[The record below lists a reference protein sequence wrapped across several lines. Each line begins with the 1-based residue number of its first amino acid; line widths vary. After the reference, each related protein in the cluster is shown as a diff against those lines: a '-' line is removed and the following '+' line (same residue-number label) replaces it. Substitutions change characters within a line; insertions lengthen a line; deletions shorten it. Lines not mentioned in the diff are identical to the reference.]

1 MEQRDT
7 ADLQWWQ
14 GNAWDQE
21 AQPWHR
27 VAHRLTYDPH
37 LQLIFSANT
46 VPIKH
51 NERDFICRILDKLD
65 LTNAL
70 ISLDALGYQRQV
82 TEPII
87 EVGALYRLQVKGN
100 QPTLLQ

>member
-1 MEQRDT
+1 M
-7 ADLQWWQ
+7 
-14 GNAWDQE
+14 
-21 AQPWHR
+21 
-27 VAHRLTYDPH
+27 
-37 LQLIFSANT
+37 
-46 VPIKH
+46 
-51 NERDFICRILDKLD
+51 DKLD